1 MHAAEQY
8 IADVLSGKQ
17 IVGIHVRRAVERHV
31 NDLERS
37 ESDPDY
43 PFYFSKKKAL
53 RRLRFNSF
61 CLHSKGKWA
70 GTPFVAEPWQAF
82 IAWCGYGW
90 LRKEDDCRR
99 FTVWY
104 IQVARKNGKTFMG
117 ATDGVYML
125 DGDGENG
132 ADCFTVATK
141 RDQALLSHNEATRMI
156 KKSPALA
163 KRIEIHKHSLSVE
176 ATESTFTP
184 LGSNEDSMDGL
195 SVHFA
200 LCDELH
206 AWKKALLW
214 EVITTATG
222 ARDNPIIMA
231 ITTPG
236 FDHATICHDNYDY
249 AKRIIDPD
257 SPVEDDEWFA
267 FIAEV
272 DDDDDPFDESCWIK
286 GNPNLGVSVSM
297 RDMRREAKRAKAQPS
312 RLNAFRRLKLGQWT
326 ESEEQWLPMNRWTA
340 CQSAVDEDELAGKD
354 CYAGLDLATVRDMN
368 AFSLVFPADQTKSG
382 RREQIIRYWVP
393 EGSLLEQQ
401 KRTSSYSG
409 WIDEG
414 WITVTPGDVANYNQ
428 IQADIEA
435 LCERY
440 HVIEIA
446 FDPYNSTQIVQ
457 NLIDAGLNMVLFR
470 QGYLT
475 MSPACKEFE
484 RSILTGEINPGLS
497 PVLKWNG
504 ECAVIKRDPSDNI
517 KIDRD
522 ASTRYGKVDGLVAMI
537 MAHHRAVLHET
548 AEPEPVPRVRVI

>member
-1 MHAAEQY
+1 MHIAEAY

-17 IVGIHVRRAVERHV
+17 IVGLHVRRCVERHV
-31 NDLERS
+31 RDLERS
-37 ESDPDY
+37 KSDSTY
-43 PFYFSKKKAL
+43 PYYFSETAAQH
-53 RRLRFNSF
+53 RLDFNDF

-70 GTPFVAEPWQAF
+70 GTPFKAEPWQAF
-82 IAWCGYGW
+82 IAWCVYGW
-90 LRKEDDCRR
+90 IRKEDKCRR
-99 FTVWY
+99 FVIVY

-141 RDQALLSHNEATRMI
+141 RDQALLSHNEATRMV
-156 KKSPALA
+156 KKSPSLGNH
-163 KRIEIHKHSLSVE
+163 IVIHKHNLSVE
-176 ATESTFTP
+176 ETESTFTP

-195 SVHFA
+195 NIHYA

-222 ARDNPIIMA
+222 ARESPIVMA

-249 AKRIIDPD
+249 AKRVIDPN
-257 SPVEDDEWFA
+257 SPIEDDEWFA
-267 FIAEV
+267 YIAEV
-272 DDDDDPFDESCWIK
+272 DEGDDPFDEDVWIK

-326 ESEEQWLPMNRWTA
+326 ESEEQWLPMDRWTK
-340 CQSAVDEDELAGKD
+340 CQSEVDEDALLGKD

-368 AFSLVFPADQTKSG
+368 AFSMVFPSDQTPSG
-382 RREQIIRYWVP
+382 RYENIIRYWVP

-401 KRTSSYSG
+401 KRTSSFSG
-409 WIDEG
+409 WVEEG
-414 WITVTPGDVANYNQ
+414 WIKITPGDVADYGQ
-428 IQADIEA
+428 IQADIEE
-435 LCERY
+435 LCEKY
-440 HVIEIA
+440 HVLEIP

-457 NLIDAGLNMVLFR
+457 NLINSGLNMVMFR

-484 RSILTGEINPGLS
+484 RALLTGEINPGMS

-537 MAHHRAVLHET
+537 MGHSRAVLNEKV
-548 AEPEPVPRVRVI
+548 EPEPIPRVRVI